1 MGDYSSI
8 TCRDMFALGDVHG
21 LHDVQLLQE
30 LRAARRSVQHL
41 PVMVNDAVK
50 VGKRHNSRCRYCGSS
65 RRCGHYRQNSMQDL
79 RRLTVAVFCALL
91 AILQDVTGDVVTIA
105 TWNPNSSQAEGLA
118 HMSAAMDALSDIR
131 PDIACLQEVR
141 NWDSVAELVSVLP
154 NFQTL
159 VVSRT
164 RARNSP
170 CRPRSRSGKRTASWP
185 YRRLPDVPQATA
197 AAIPHEK
204 GGGD

>member
-1 MGDYSSI
+1 
-8 TCRDMFALGDVHG
+8 
-21 LHDVQLLQE
+21 
-30 LRAARRSVQHL
+30 
-41 PVMVNDAVK
+41 
-50 VGKRHNSRCRYCGSS
+50 
-65 RRCGHYRQNSMQDL
+65 MQDL

-105 TWNPNSSQAEGLA
+105 TWNLEWFPGGKPNSSQAEGLA

-164 RARNSP
+164 RAQEQP
-170 CRPRSRSGKRTASWP
+170 
-185 YRRLPDVPQATA
+185 LPPA
-197 AAIPHEK
+197 K
-204 GGGD
+204 